1 MRIKETKVYTFDELS
16 DEAQQKAIEKLSD
29 INVTHEW
36 WESTYEDAKQ
46 IGLIITGIDLE
57 RRHTLT
63 GKFTLDAIEV
73 AAKIKEQHGEQC
85 ETYKDAVSFLAVR
98 DHFIDTWPKDE
109 NDEFINVGDL
119 DEKLDKMEDGF
130 FKTIREDYRIILS
143 KEYDYQTSR
152 EQIIE
157 SIKANEYEFTED
169 GNLA

>member
-16 DEAQQKAIEKLSD
+16 DEAQRKAIDKLSD
-29 INVTHEW
+29 INVTDEW
-36 WESTYEDAKQ
+36 WEPTYEDAER
-46 IGLIITGIDLE
+46 IGLKIEAFDID
-57 RRHTLT
+57 RGSYVD

-119 DEKLDKMEDGF
+119 DEKLDEMEDGF

-143 KEYDYQTSR
+143 KEYGYQTSR